1 MTIVSL
7 CTRGLG
13 RTIDTGLLCIALV
26 ACSRTAAS
34 PDPDAGSVAQSGSS
48 SGGAGTMTQRG
59 SSSSSGGNV
68 GASGGGGS
76 SSGGASSSSSGG
88 NGGGVITG
96 GSSGSS
102 GGMTMDDAGASGEGG
117 AADGAGGSG
126 DAASGHGGAGCPAA
140 AVFCDGFESGTTLG
154 SAWTIDNSVAANTVT
169 IVSTK
174 SHSGSNSVHLT
185 FTPAVGTTF
194 IDEKMGVTAKG
205 TVWGRVWMYPNTE
218 ADNGIGP
225 DPHVVYIE
233 AEPAGFMGH
242 SATGVRPLNTQS
254 GQIAINVDP
263 PDTGPSANM
272 VLPRGAWHCFEWEI
286 SGIGG
291 IGSVALYMDGTS
303 LATDTGTAIA
313 AIGEMRIGYEHYNA
327 GTTTGDLYLDYA
339 IGPTRLGCN

>member
-1 MTIVSL
+1 
-7 CTRGLG
+7 
-13 RTIDTGLLCIALV
+13 
-26 ACSRTAAS
+26 
-34 PDPDAGSVAQSGSS
+34 
-48 SGGAGTMTQRG
+48 
-59 SSSSSGGNV
+59 
-68 GASGGGGS
+68 
-76 SSGGASSSSSGG
+76 
-88 NGGGVITG
+88 
-96 GSSGSS
+96 
-102 GGMTMDDAGASGEGG
+102 MDGAGASGEGG
-117 AADGAGGSG
+117 AANGAGGSG
-126 DAASGHGGAGCPAA
+126 DSASGEGGAGCPTA

-185 FTPAVGTTF
+185 FTPPTGTTF

-218 ADNGIGP
+218 TGNGIGP

-233 AEPAGFMGH
+233 AEPAGFTGH

-291 IGSVALYMDGTS
+291 TGSVALYMDGTL

-327 GTTTGDLYLDYA
+327 GTTTGDLYLDDYA